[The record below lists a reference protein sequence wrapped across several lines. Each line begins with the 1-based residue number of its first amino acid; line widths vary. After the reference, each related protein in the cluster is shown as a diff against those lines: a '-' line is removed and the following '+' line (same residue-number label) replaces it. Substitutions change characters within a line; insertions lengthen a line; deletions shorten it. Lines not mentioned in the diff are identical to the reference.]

1 MNQNQDN
8 LSNSLSKTLVESD
21 LSNVTFDI
29 LESSVD
35 ASLLNDG
42 FLREIPI
49 LSSIIGIGK
58 TIISVQNYLF
68 TKKIIAFLSGLS
80 NISKEDR
87 KEVISKINA
96 DPNYNQFVGS
106 KLLFLIDNAQ
116 DHISARLISKLFVA
130 FIEKKMTYKEFCKA
144 SLIINKIDYYDLE
157 IFLNIPDE
165 AYGGNGTEG
174 SGLEEVD
181 NFLINAGLCSAETSA
196 VNVEDQDDWKM
207 NEKYIVRGGETII
220 YRTLIGA
227 KIYKILSKD

>member
-174 SGLEEVD
+174 
-181 NFLINAGLCSAETSA
+181 
-196 VNVEDQDDWKM
+196 
-207 NEKYIVRGGETII
+207 
-220 YRTLIGA
+220 
-227 KIYKILSKD
+227 